1 MHRSTRSPPPSAS
14 RVTRCGRA
22 ASSLSAS
29 PVPSSA
35 ASAVRVHTRCLCIS
49 RTPYTRLTPP
59 SPPHAPRP
67 RRAARRQRRP
77 QGQLRVHGDGLRRRR
92 GPVRQRALPPCAA
105 AWPPHL
111 RRGHRRRALRR
122 LPLHPGG
129 GAAITARLPLL
140 SQPGD
145 SPACLPIHLPA
156 RRPMCHPPP
165 LLVSVCRSSSR
176 AAASCS
182 PSSPASPSPAP
193 VPPTGARCSPSRSS
207 RASRSWARCSRCPS
221 RHAGSPRR
229 GARRRT
235 ASPTRSPTRS
245 RTPAP
250 GP

>member
-207 RASRSWARCSRCPS
+207 RASRSWARC
-221 RHAGSPRR
+221 
-229 GARRRT
+229 
-235 ASPTRSPTRS
+235 
-245 RTPAP
+245 
-250 GP
+250 